1 MFEEIALH
9 MTAETGKKITASNCE
24 NRWKHLE
31 RMYKKYIDNNKQT
44 GRGRRD
50 FEYAEVMD
58 DILGHKKNI
67 KPLILLSS
75 NTVSSLTEK
84 GNVADKTVDSQQLEA
99 GPSTM
104 KTNEPAETTCTAPKA
119 KISSTNKTKKYR
131 ADILAGIR
139 KDRMR
144 YYDKRLEI
152 EKQKLEEKI
161 KRHKLLEERNNL
173 LKISMEKEQNCRLK
187 DTNILD

>member
-9 MTAETGKKITASNCE
+9 MTAETEKKRTASNCG

-31 RMYKKYIDNNKQT
+31 RTYQKYIDNNKQT

-84 GNVADKTVDSQQLEA
+84 GNVADTTVDSEQLEA

-104 KTNEPAETTCTAPKA
+104 KNNEPAETTCTALKT

-144 YYDKRLEI
+144 Y
-152 EKQKLEEKI
+152 
-161 KRHKLLEERNNL
+161 
-173 LKISMEKEQNCRLK
+173 
-187 DTNILD
+187 